1 MNTNDPHSFEDL
13 SDDELALVADALT
26 PIAPGPARRQALLDA
41 LEPRGRLARFAAEI
55 ARMIDVS
62 LEHAERILTRVFDP
76 DVWEPGPI
84 AGSTTLWVEGG
95 PAVAGCIRG
104 FLRIEAGLDF
114 PHHQHL
120 GDEEVLVLEG
130 AMIDSTGAMIRPGQ
144 RFTMRVGTE
153 HSYRSQPGGAELLT
167 FLVVRDGV
175 RVGDAEL
182 RHRD

>member
-1 MNTNDPHSFEDL
+1 MNNTDPHRLEDL
-13 SDDELALVADALT
+13 SDDELAFIAEALPPLRPT
-26 PIAPGPARRQALLDA
+26 SARRQALLDA
-41 LEPRGRLARFAAEI
+41 LEPRGRLARFAQEI

-62 LEHAERILTRVFDP
+62 LDHAERILTRVFDTEG
-76 DVWEPGPI
+76 WEPGPI

-104 FLRIEAGLDF
+104 FLRIDAGLDF

-130 AMIDSTGAMIRPGQ
+130 AMIDSNGATIRPGQ
-144 RFTMRVGTE
+144 RLTMRVGTE
-153 HSYRSQPGGAELLT
+153 HSYRAQAGGAELLT